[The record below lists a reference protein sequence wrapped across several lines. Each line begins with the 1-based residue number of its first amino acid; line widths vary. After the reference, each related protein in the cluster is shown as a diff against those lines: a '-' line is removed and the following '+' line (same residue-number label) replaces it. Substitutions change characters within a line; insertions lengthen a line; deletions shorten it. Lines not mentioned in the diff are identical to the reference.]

1 MFRKIKGCV
10 VKKNLSLKNISTFK
24 IGGNAKYFLICSN
37 LVALKKVIKIC
48 INHNLKFKVVGGCSN
63 LLFDDRGFCGAIIK
77 LNFNHIKFDQNFLT
91 ASGDNAMSKL
101 ISITKQHDLSGLE
114 YFVGIPCCLGGAIFN
129 NLGTN
134 KKEISELIDTI
145 TILKIKIKN
154 RKNTRKIKSLKIE
167 KNNTYNKSIKSTKNK
182 NKILNKKLI
191 KFTKTT
197 IKSTNNHFSYRKNNF
212 LKNFDIILFA
222 KLKLINSDKNI
233 IQNNLIDFLN
243 LKTNSQPLNMPSAG
257 SIFKR
262 GKDFFPAQIIDE
274 LGLKGVQIGGAKIS
288 KKHAGFIVNTGNAK
302 CQDVLTLIEYIRH
315 KVWTNCL
322 INLDEEIEYV
332 PYK

>member
-1 MFRKIKGCV
+1 MFRKIKGCYV
-10 VKKNLSLKNISTFK
+10 QKDFPLKNISTFH
-24 IGGNAKYFLICSN
+24 IGGNAKYLLTCSN
-37 LVALKKVIKIC
+37 LIALKKVIKIC
-48 INHNLKFKVVGGCSN
+48 INHDIKFKVVGGCSN
-63 LLFDDRGFCGAIIK
+63 LLFDDLGFSGAIIK
-77 LNFNHIKFDQNFLT
+77 LNFGYTKIDQNYLT
-91 ASGDNAMSKL
+91 ASSDNTISKL
-101 ISITKQHDLSGLE
+101 ISITKQNNLSGLE

-145 TILKIKIKN
+145 SILKIK
-154 RKNTRKIKSLKIE
+154 RKNNKKINRKIKINTLKI
-167 KNNTYNKSIKSTKNK
+167 NR
-182 NKILNKKLI
+182 KIFNKKLI
-191 KFTKTT
+191 KFSKIT
-197 IKSTNNHFSYRKNNF
+197 IKPTKNDFSYRKNNF
-212 LKNFDIILFA
+212 LGNFDIILFA
-222 KLKLINSDKNI
+222 KLKLINLDKNI
-233 IQNNLIDFLN
+233 IQNNLINFLN
-243 LKTNSQPLNMPSAG
+243 LKTNSQPLNQYSAG

-302 CQDVLTLIEYIRH
+302 CQDVLTLIDYIKH